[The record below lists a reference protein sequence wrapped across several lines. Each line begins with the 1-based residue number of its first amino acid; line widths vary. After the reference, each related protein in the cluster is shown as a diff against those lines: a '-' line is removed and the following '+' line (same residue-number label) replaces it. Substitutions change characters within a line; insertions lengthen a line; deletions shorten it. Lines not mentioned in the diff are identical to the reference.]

1 MSSFCVVS
9 SQICDSSLCE
19 VLTDTFGTFAF
30 CVSQPQADRE
40 YFEQKNRF
48 KKAEQMERRRL
59 DIERDQQR
67 HERQKQEMLAN
78 RCGPAGW
85 AWLDLRAKSLFACT
99 PWLSACAL

>member
-1 MSSFCVVS
+1 MSQCRFQDRADYSLFAAVRAKPVRQSQALALTHPLFVS
-9 SQICDSSLCE
+9 K
-19 VLTDTFGTFAF
+19 
-30 CVSQPQADRE
+30 PQADRE

-78 RCGPAGW
+78 RC
-85 AWLDLRAKSLFACT
+85 AKATGCLQTGTFLLCIG
-99 PWLSACAL
+99 

>member
-1 MSSFCVVS
+1 M
-9 SQICDSSLCE
+9 
-19 VLTDTFGTFAF
+19 
-30 CVSQPQADRE
+30 SQPQADRE

-78 RCGPAGW
+78 RCGPTGGATGMQITV
-85 AWLDLRAKSLFACT
+85 FVCT

>member
-1 MSSFCVVS
+1 MSK
-9 SQICDSSLCE
+9 
-19 VLTDTFGTFAF
+19 
-30 CVSQPQADRE
+30 PQADRE

-78 RCGPAGW
+78 RCGPRQHIEDRTRQSCGFCLIVAYP
-85 AWLDLRAKSLFACT
+85 AL
-99 PWLSACAL
+99 LSDNAMATTMTISP